1 IFSPAGRI
9 TIQSPNLGHE
19 DIPLSP
25 TALTSALNGQA
36 TFESARF
43 QDGSTFRL
51 LSVPIRENGVLVNI
65 VQVGTSLQPIEEML
79 HRLVLVLLVW
89 VPVALAAAL
98 GGGGFVAARVL
109 GAVEAI

>member
-1 IFSPAGRI
+1 AAEFPELAVLDKTFQIFSPAGRI
-9 TIQSPNLGHE
+9 TIQSPNLGHQ

-51 LSVPIRENGVLVNI
+51 LSVPIREHGVLVNL
-65 VQVGTSLQPIEEML
+65 VQVGTALQPIEEML
-79 HRLVLVLLVW
+79 GC
-89 VPVALAAAL
+89 P
-98 GGGGFVAARVL
+98 GRVL
-109 GAVEAI
+109 PDSASS